1 MLAFGFSYLVAVYTQ
16 VVLGYSP
23 LHYGFTTSAMPLAA
37 VAGAFGAQQL
47 VTRTGTRLVGTAS
60 FVLMATGVL
69 LLVQVPVAGVYF
81 RDLFPGL
88 ILFGLGLGG
97 TSVACSVAALSG
109 VAERHSGLASGINSA
124 AFQVGGALGVA
135 VISTVVASA
144 TTRPTPAVLTS
155 AFHAG
160 FAACAVIAAVGV
172 LVTLTMLTKP
182 KAPALTLAYSRNAQR
197 DKAA

>member
-1 MLAFGFSYLVAVYTQ
+1 
-16 VVLGYSP
+16 
-23 LHYGFTTSAMPLAA
+23 
-37 VAGAFGAQQL
+37 VAGVFGAQEL

-144 TTRPTPAVLTS
+144 TTRPTPAALTS

-172 LVTLTMLTKP
+172 LITLTMLTKP
-182 KAPALTLAYSRNAQR
+182 KAPALTLAYSRDERR